1 MSIASLLRLLW
12 RQRRVVI
19 PAAVVAL
26 LACVG
31 VLIVQPP
38 VYRASAAVVLL
49 NPPALPE
56 VTPENPT
63 IPPEYQNPYSRFG
76 DLSVIVDIL
85 VKVLD
90 SEPVQQQLKAQGLDG
105 TFEIAANRDFY
116 RGPIIDVAGEGPSGS
131 AAITNTNLV
140 IAELERQLTTLQTSQ
155 GTDPSYWIRVEA
167 GGRSAAQVEGIVEM
181 YEPDPVADN
190 AALSTVGAGSYP
202 LMGAVW
208 YPAAA
213 VHNGSLYILNG
224 WDSSP
229 APQATAQV
237 QIFTPNAGG
246 NSGTVSQ
253 GAAPDAASG
262 FHSAAFHDGKLWLIT
277 GRDSYVPTPHF
288 SLRYTP

>member
-155 GTDPSYWIRVEA
+155 GTDPSYWIRVETIVTPDKA
-167 GGRSAAQVEGIVEM
+167 TTVFSGTLRALILVGGLGVV
-181 YEPDPVADN
+181 
-190 AALSTVGAGSYP
+190 LTVGAGLVADSRF
-202 LMGAVW
+202 VRDRR
-208 YPAAA
+208 AARE
-213 VHNGSLYILNG
+213 VSPDPETDYDYDDDYDDGEYEDGEYEDGEYDDDDYDDDDYDESLPG
-224 WDSSP
+224 RSSP
-229 APQATAQV
+229 
-237 QIFTPNAGG
+237 
-246 NSGTVSQ
+246 
-253 GAAPDAASG
+253 
-262 FHSAAFHDGKLWLIT
+262 
-277 GRDSYVPTPHF
+277 
-288 SLRYTP
+288 